1 VLTLIESVF
10 LPSALTH
17 VARNRG
23 FFEKAGVEVV
33 SRTIPSSTAQRAELA
48 EGVADVAV
56 TATDN
61 LFAWN
66 TAAAGASDALDAAV
80 FAQIDRTAD
89 MFLAVRPG
97 RESLLDGGPVRLAVD
112 APTNGFAIAAYAM
125 LEHLGLPRDGYEVVV
140 VGGVVARFEELMA
153 GRVDVTLLGPP
164 LDEVGARRGMTVVA
178 RIADIAQDY
187 PGMGIVA
194 DRSRLAEIPDAV
206 SAYLTGLEQARSWLG
221 TADEQAVRDELAT
234 ATLGLAAV
242 PSILASLP
250 DSREPSASGLD
261 VLVGLRV
268 DLDLLIPGA
277 PEPRQLL
284 ELGPLR
290 RAGLLP
296 SV

>member
-17 VARNRG
+17 VALNRG

-89 MFLAVRPG
+89 MFLAVRSG
-97 RESLLDGGPVRLAVD
+97 RASLLDGEPVRLAVD

-125 LEHLGLPRDGYEVVV
+125 LEHLGLARDGYEVVV
-140 VGGVVARFEELMA
+140 VGGVMARFEELMA

-164 LDEVGARRGMTVVA
+164 LDEVGARRGMTVA
-178 RIADIAQDY
+178 AWMADIAQDY

-194 DRSRLAEIPDAV
+194 DRSRLAQIPDAV

-221 TADEQAVRDELAT
+221 TADEQAVLDELAT
-234 ATLGLAAV
+234 ATLGPAAV

-250 DSREPSASGLD
+250 DSLEPSASGLD
-261 VLVGLRV
+261 VLARLRT
-268 DLDLLIPGA
+268 DLDMLIPGA

-296 SV
+296 SA